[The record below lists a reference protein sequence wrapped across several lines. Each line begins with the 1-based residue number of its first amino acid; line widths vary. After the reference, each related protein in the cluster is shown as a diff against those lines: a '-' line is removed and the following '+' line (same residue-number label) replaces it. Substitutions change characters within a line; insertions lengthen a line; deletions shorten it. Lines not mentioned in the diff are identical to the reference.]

1 MALIKCENCGKNIS
15 DKANHCPHCDFS
27 YVKESKKRT
36 KIFIPIMVGIATF
49 VLIMFAYMFLF

>member
-1 MALIKCENCGKNIS
+1 MALIKCQNCGKNIS
-15 DKANHCPHCDFS
+15 DKANRCPHCDFS
-27 YVKESKKRT
+27 YVKENKKKP